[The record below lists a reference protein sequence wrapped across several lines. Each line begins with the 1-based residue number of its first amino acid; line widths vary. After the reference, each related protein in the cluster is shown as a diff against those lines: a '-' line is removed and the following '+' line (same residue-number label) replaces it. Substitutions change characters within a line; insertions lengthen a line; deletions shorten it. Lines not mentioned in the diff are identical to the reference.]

1 MEAKIQRWGNSLGV
15 RIPAAIAREL
25 HLRNGSVVD
34 VVEESNSIVIRPAKN
49 HDIHSLL
56 DSITDDNRHSEVD
69 WGTREGNEAW

>member
-25 HLRNGSVVD
+25 QLRSGSTVD
-34 VVEESNSIVIRPAKN
+34 VVEESNSIVIRPTKK

-56 DSITDDNRHSEVD
+56 NSITDENRHSEVD
-69 WGTREGNEAW
+69 WGSQEGNEAW